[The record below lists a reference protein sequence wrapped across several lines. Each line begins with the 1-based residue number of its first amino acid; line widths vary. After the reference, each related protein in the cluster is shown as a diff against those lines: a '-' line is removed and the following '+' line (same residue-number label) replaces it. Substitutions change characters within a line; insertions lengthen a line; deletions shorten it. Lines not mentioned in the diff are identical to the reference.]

1 MHDAKMSQTEMNST
15 RKITLGSGDK
25 SLVVT
30 IISHVVHGFALSTG
44 SAAQGLLDR
53 YRGVSVA
60 VVKPLPIE

>member
-44 SAAQGLLDR
+44 SAANGTR
-53 YRGVSVA
+53 ATWPVSRGQRGGS
-60 VVKPLPIE
+60 